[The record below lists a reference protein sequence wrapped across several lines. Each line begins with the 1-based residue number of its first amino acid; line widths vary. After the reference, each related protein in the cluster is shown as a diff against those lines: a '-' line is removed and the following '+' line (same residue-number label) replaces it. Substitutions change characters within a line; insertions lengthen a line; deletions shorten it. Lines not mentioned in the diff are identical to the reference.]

1 MTEFRD
7 LAGDVAAEYQRKQ
20 AEGLEEVHQPS
31 ENERVLKRDNNR
43 TLFSKIKFSWKAE
56 DKNTLEQIRAAVN
69 SMINDT
75 FSEAYAIIDGV
86 YESVRVPELNSSGVV
101 RTNQEGRIIW
111 EKDESGKLIE
121 DWSKLDGLDIE
132 KALFD
137 LERVK
142 IPISLRTSELYS
154 EALYAKHLFDDKWWD
169 TYSEQVDG
177 TQNDRSSRANR
188 QSAEEKYHSFFR
200 YLLWERVNVFLKE
213 VQSLMRLL
221 EKVRDWRIRSER

>member
-20 AEGLEEVHQPS
+20 GEGLEEVHQPS

-43 TLFSKIKFSWKAE
+43 TLFSKIKFGWKAE

-101 RTNQEGRIIW
+101 RTDQEGRIIW
-111 EKDESGKLIE
+111 EKDESGKLLE

-142 IPISLRTSELYS
+142 IPISLRASELYS